1 MGQRLSRQENLHQR
15 SIPSDLSIK
24 IDSEGIKS
32 EEEIIDLNG
41 SQISEHKS
49 VVITIRMIKMEPIN
63 NSTAG
68 QSDNSNNSN
77 MDQNSGQSNLCNNLN
92 NNTYNSSSSL
102 NKLNNLNICDQQ
114 SNNLHILDTTTT
126 TPTAITTTNSELA
139 TNSELNNL
147 LNNNDSIMKN
157 DLNKLNSCVNYN
169 KLNNLNFNIMD
180 ERFNHLRLRNN
191 YDDDFKPQ
199 SVINSF
205 NIQNNNNCNSAA
217 SSSSNTN
224 LTTNST
230 FNIPSYGCGGSVSVV
245 DKESLHSKCDV
256 IEGEFFLLLILETF
270 FFY

>member
-15 SIPSDLSIK
+15 RTSSDLSIK
-24 IDSEGIKS
+24 INSEVKNSG
-32 EEEIIDLNG
+32 EELITSNDCL
-41 SQISEHKS
+41 ISENKS
-49 VVITIRMIKMEPIN
+49 VVITIRMIKMESIN

-68 QSDNSNNSN
+68 QSDNSNNLN
-77 MDQNSGQSNLCNNLN
+77 ENDGQINLCNNLN
-92 NNTYNSSSSL
+92 NNTLSSSSSSL

-114 SNNLHILDTTTT
+114 SKNNLHILDTT
-126 TPTAITTTNSELA
+126 ATTNKIETITA
-139 TNSELNNL
+139 TPINSELNNL
-147 LNNNDSIMKN
+147 LNNNDSIIKN

-205 NIQNNNNCNSAA
+205 NIQNLNNNSAA

-224 LTTNST
+224 LTTNT
-230 FNIPSYGCGGSVSVV
+230 FNIPNYGCGGTVSVV
-245 DKESLHSKCDV
+245 DKDTIHNKCDV
-256 IEGEFFLLLILETF
+256 IEGEFSAKKKN
-270 FFY
+270 